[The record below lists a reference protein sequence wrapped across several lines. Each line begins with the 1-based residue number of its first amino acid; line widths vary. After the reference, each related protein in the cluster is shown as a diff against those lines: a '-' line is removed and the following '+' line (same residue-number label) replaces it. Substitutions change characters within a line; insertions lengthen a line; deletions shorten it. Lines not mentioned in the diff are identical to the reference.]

1 MKDQQQNNLYLSFFN
16 IQFQKFMQHIN
27 KNLLQSTF
35 NEESITNVLI
45 SEPGKETK
53 FTIIVNVLNGTV
65 LDVLD
70 AQLKISKHQTV
81 NSICYSLHYK
91 PYQEIL
97 RYLVNITICV
107 TDALLQI
114 SKDQTRITII
124 QC

>member
-1 MKDQQQNNLYLSFFN
+1 
-16 IQFQKFMQHIN
+16 MQHIN

-81 NSICYSLHYK
+81 NNICYSLHYK

-97 RYLVNITICV
+97 RYLENITICV